1 MSHDDGNGVLDLDA
15 NGRVRLSWP
24 DVGKQPVFER
34 THRALYEATA
44 ALGGTY
50 VPSPMFNKAFDYDL
64 ITVHPLGGCGM
75 ADDAGAGVVNHKGQ
89 VFSADSGDGA
99 YSSLYISD
107 GSVIPRPLGVNPLFT
122 ITALAERNVSL
133 LASERDWV
141 VSQEVRLGPAK
152 FDGTFEP
159 DDRLRIQF
167 TEQMT
172 GHCST
177 EVLDDYEA
185 ADADGKAK
193 GQDCSFLLT
202 IISEDLERMIA
213 ESEHEAGMIGTLT
226 APVLSDQPLT
236 VSEGRF
242 NLFSSGDAE
251 DLKKMRYRFKL
262 TSFEGETFYF
272 DGFKSIRNDS
282 GADVWADT
290 TTLFI
295 TIYRGSDD
303 SGTPVAKGKLYIEKD
318 DFARQMTTMKAW
330 DSENKPSI
338 KGQAS
343 FGRFFAGELWDTYGA
358 ESLS

>member
-1 MSHDDGNGVLDLDA
+1 
-15 NGRVRLSWP
+15 
-24 DVGKQPVFER
+24 
-34 THRALYEATA
+34 
-44 ALGGTY
+44 
-50 VPSPMFNKAFDYDL
+50 
-64 ITVHPLGGCGM
+64 
-75 ADDAGAGVVNHKGQ
+75 
-89 VFSADSGDGA
+89 
-99 YSSLYISD
+99 
-107 GSVIPRPLGVNPLFT
+107 
-122 ITALAERNVSL
+122 
-133 LASERDWV
+133 
-141 VSQEVRLGPAK
+141 
-152 FDGTFEP
+152 
-159 DDRLRIQF
+159 
-167 TEQMT
+167 
-172 GHCST
+172 
-177 EVLDDYEA
+177 
-185 ADADGKAK
+185 
-193 GQDCSFLLT
+193 
-202 IISEDLERMIA
+202 
-213 ESEHEAGMIGTLT
+213 
-226 APVLSDQPLT
+226 